1 MRRRESQRLKT
12 GIEGLLHALHRA
24 RESLAVVSDHLPALL
39 LPLLVALSM
48 ERLEDRR
55 LEFGADFLRSLAQD
69 VFESVLLT
77 ALLQASREDLL
88 DRLQPAR

>member
-12 GIEGLLHALHRA
+12 GIEGLLHAFHRA

-39 LPLLVALSM
+39 LPLLVALSIQ
-48 ERLEDRR
+48 LEDRR

-69 VFESVLLT
+69 VFDSVLLT

>member
-12 GIEGLLHALHRA
+12 GIEGLLHAFHRA

-39 LPLLVALSM
+39 LRLLVALSI
-48 ERLEDRR
+48 RLEDRR

-69 VFESVLLT
+69 VFESVPLT